1 MQAPES
7 LPRPP
12 TQIVADADTTAAIE
26 LCFITKKGV
35 TSHLIE
41 VTTRGGVVELTG
53 ATDSLLA
60 RRRAEEIAL
69 AVCGVRG
76 VVNELVV
83 NGADVASAE
92 LHLSVQQALAD
103 DPATRDYNLR
113 CTVSGGM
120 VWLTGTV
127 RSWAEKQ
134 LALRVVEGVRGVRQ
148 IVADQLMICHEGPP
162 KTDQELTS
170 QLREIL
176 DWDIR
181 VNQKHVQV
189 HTSDRVVYLTG
200 SVGAATV
207 KRRIESLAYE
217 LGAVHV
223 DGRALLVTHWA
234 TEPELEREENMERT
248 DEAVGQAVRDTF
260 RRDPRLHEAEP
271 QVQVHNGTVTLAGT
285 VDNLRAC
292 QCAEHDARH
301 VIGVSEVQN
310 LLKVRTKH
318 FWSDAEVSQ
327 QLTAALK
334 RDPYLNNYT
343 FTLTVVNGRVTL
355 HGWVHNRFE
364 QEQAYEVASGVNGVV
379 DVENRVAI
387 FSNAH
392 LASPA
397 LPDDLTATPAT
408 V

>member
-1 MQAPES
+1 MQAPQS
-7 LPRPP
+7 PPRSPS
-12 TQIVADADTTAAIE
+12 QIVADADITAAIK

-60 RRRAEEIAL
+60 RHRAEEIAL
-69 AVCGVRG
+69 AVGGVRG

-92 LHLSVQQALAD
+92 LYLSVQQALAD

-113 CTVSGGM
+113 CTVSGSM

-148 IVADQLMICHEGPP
+148 IGADQLRICHEGPP

-170 QLREIL
+170 QLQEIL

-181 VNQKHVQV
+181 INKKHVQMHTTDQVV
-189 HTSDRVVYLTG
+189 HLTG
-200 SVGAATV
+200 SVGSATV

-217 LGAVHV
+217 LGAAHV
-223 DGRALLVTHWA
+223 DGRALLVARWA
-234 TEPELEREENMERT
+234 MEPELEREEDLART
-248 DEAVGQAVRDTF
+248 DDAIGQALRDTF
-260 RRDPRLHEAEP
+260 QRDPRLHQAEP
-271 QVQVHNGTVTLAGT
+271 QVQVHNGAVTLAGT
-285 VDNLRAC
+285 VGNLRAR

-301 VIGVSEVQN
+301 VVGVSEVQN
-310 LLKVRTKH
+310 LLKVRTKR
-318 FWSDAEVSQ
+318 FWSDADVSQ

-334 RDPYLNNYT
+334 RGPYLNNYA
-343 FTLTVVNGRVTL
+343 FSLTVINGRATL
-355 HGWVHNRFE
+355 HGSVNNRFE
-364 QEQAYEVASGVNGVV
+364 LEQAYEVASGVNGVV
-379 DVENRVAI
+379 DVENRVVI
-387 FSNAH
+387 FSDAH
-392 LASPA
+392 LADPA
-397 LPDDLTATPAT
+397 LAGGLTVIPAT
-408 V
+408 G